1 MGTANT
7 CVPVGS
13 DDATCAAISAAAAHW
28 DATTSACVACVDTAD
43 CTGTDVCSTVT
54 ANTCVA
60 VGSDDATCAAIS
72 AAAPVWSGTAC
83 VSASTTAAPTTA
95 APTTAGPHDGH
106 DHSPSPA
113 TVSAASTMPPASL
126 VTLATMLVAYMMH

>member
-83 VSASTTAAPTTA
+83 VSASTTAAP
-95 APTTAGPHDGH
+95 HDGH

-126 VTLATMLVAYMMH
+126 VT